1 MQVLVVGATGTLG
14 RQIAR
19 RALDA
24 GHSVRCMVRSPRRA
38 SFLQEWGCELT
49 RGDLLEPDSLDYAL
63 EGQEAV
69 IDAATAR
76 ASESVSSYAIDWEGK
91 QNLFAACTRADVN
104 RVVFLSLLDGSR
116 HRQVPLMDIK
126 ACTEQ
131 WLEASDLDYTI
142 LQVAAFMQ
150 GLISQFAIPVLESQT
165 VWVSGTPTPI
175 AYMNT
180 QDVARFAVAAL
191 ERPETVRGSFPVV
204 GPRAWTTG
212 EITQLCERYTG
223 KSARVVRV
231 SPVLLKL
238 MQGVTSFFEGSLN
251 VAERL
256 AFAEVADFDAAFGGG
271 FVGSVDAGVVPIDRR
286 RGDAEDV
293 FHRQGYAAGGVILKL
308 GEGDEDVGVG
318 VGVVQFVGREDP
330 AAAGDFAADVGL
342 AFPEGVGVFEL
353 DFWGDGLQLAD
364 VPAGIEEILFEG
376 AGGGPGAF
384 DKADAGGASFVA

>member
-1 MQVLVVGATGTLG
+1 MQVLVVGGTGTLG

-19 RALDA
+19 QALDA
-24 GHSVRCMVRSPRRA
+24 GHSVRCMVRSPRKA
-38 SFLQEWGCELT
+38 AFLQEWGCELT

-63 EGQEAV
+63 EGQDAV

-76 ASESVSSYAIDWEGK
+76 ASDSLSAYEIDWTGK
-91 QNLFAACTRADVN
+91 QNLFAACGRAGVK
-104 RVVFLSLLDGSR
+104 RFVFLSVLDAAR

-126 ACTEQ
+126 ACSED
-131 WLEASDLDYTI
+131 WLAASDLDYTI

-150 GLISQFAIPVLESQT
+150 GLISQFAIPVLENQT

-191 ERPETVRGSFPVV
+191 ERPETVRRSFPVV
-204 GPRAWTTG
+204 GPRAWNTG

-231 SPVLLKL
+231 SPLWLRL

-256 AFAEVADFDAAFGGG
+256 AFAEVVSAGTAFDAPMEESYAAFGL
-271 FVGSVDAGVVPIDRR
+271 DPADTTRL
-286 RGDAEDV
+286 EDYL
-293 FHRQGYAAGGVILKL
+293 REYYDTILKRL
-308 GEGDEDVGVG
+308 
-318 VGVVQFVGREDP
+318 REMESD
-330 AAAGDFAADVGL
+330 
-342 AFPEGVGVFEL
+342 L
-353 DFWGDGLQLAD
+353 DKEAKKKLPF
-364 VPAGIEEILFEG
+364 
-376 AGGGPGAF
+376 
-384 DKADAGGASFVA
+384 